1 MAGVASHSI
10 TFTGD
15 LLNNVS
21 EMPDKS
27 KAAILAILEQEAEKL
42 EQYMKQN
49 RPWTDRTG
57 NARAG
62 LSAKAYNSG
71 SSYME
76 ILLSHSVYYGV
87 YLEYAMEKRYAIIYP
102 TILSQGP
109 QVLAAFNDSMRR
121 LCGR

>member
-15 LLNNVS
+15 LLHNVS
-21 EMPDKS
+21 EIPDKS
-27 KAAILAILEQEAEKL
+27 KAAILAILEQEAENL

-76 ILLSHSVYYGV
+76 IILSHSVYYGV
-87 YLEYAMEKRYAIIYP
+87 YLEYSMEKRYAIIYP

>member
-15 LLNNVS
+15 LLSNVS
-21 EMPDKS
+21 EIPDKS
-27 KAAILAILEQEAEKL
+27 KAAILAILEQEAENL

-76 ILLSHSVYYGV
+76 IVLSHSVYYGV
-87 YLEYAMEKRYAIIYP
+87 YLEYSMEKRYAIIYP

>member
-21 EMPDKS
+21 EIPDKS
-27 KAAILAILEQEAEKL
+27 KAAILAILEQEAENL

-76 ILLSHSVYYGV
+76 IVLSHSVYYGV
-87 YLEYAMEKRYAIIYP
+87 YLEYSMEKRYAIIYP

>member
-87 YLEYAMEKRYAIIYP
+87 YLEYTMEKRYAIIYP